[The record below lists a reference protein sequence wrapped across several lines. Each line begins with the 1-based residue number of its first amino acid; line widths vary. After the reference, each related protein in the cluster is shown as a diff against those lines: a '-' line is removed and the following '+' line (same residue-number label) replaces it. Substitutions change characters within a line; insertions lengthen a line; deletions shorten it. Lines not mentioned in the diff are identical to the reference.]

1 MPKQDKVKRMNQRRI
16 APTDR
21 LGLGAAVAGGGSA
34 PGSLD
39 VSTSNNAADPHTHE
53 IIADWDPRIAE
64 ALLKTNPNGW
74 SNLVRLYLDELYAE
88 AGQDLVIR
96 LGDNAGARNLSIED
110 SDAVEVA
117 SIDSDG
123 LLSVRGM
130 ASAGDLLP
138 TVAATYDLGSEEL
151 PWKKLWANEFEFGEI
166 DGDLIPT
173 LTDTYD
179 IGSASKLWRRGYL
192 SELDTFLLVENA
204 ISVIGGIQ
212 VIGHGQG
219 TLAVALGDGVDDT
232 QIDVGEGT
240 NLAAGDFVLLRASL
254 AVEYLEIVSDDGD
267 GLFTVDRD
275 VDGSGR
281 NTWPQGAVW
290 VNLGQTG
297 DGRIELA
304 ASTTPRISIA
314 LQGAAY
320 NLTDE
325 ILRIGDLNGSFGI
338 GVERY
343 GFAIGDATAGNYLIY
358 DTVNGF
364 LLQAGDGE
372 VQIDETGITIGYDA
386 AAAFRLEADAGGTKH
401 DVMYHDDEADA
412 LHIESATQYWELMEY
427 QGAKLAADGGF
438 FKFQERENSELA
450 DNGGFETAGSGGEV
464 FDSWTFSGTDGS
476 VTDETGSVHA
486 GSHAAKITSGAT
498 KDARIAQTVS
508 APFSLAGYTVVLSF
522 WTRGDG
528 SYAGRYRVWGN
539 GYDGFIVGTT
549 VTGVM
554 GTAYTHVTT
563 MFTCPAGTTSLIVTL
578 LGPNSSGAHAMFDDV
593 SVAIYWDGTRVALGS
608 ADDNFVVLGGQMS
621 GYGPALRLQLDDT
634 PDDYGRS
641 LDMRFVGHYISDAN
655 ADPPV
660 TFDRATPQVTFVSVD
675 VPPASTCLFLQGVK
689 YLGVAL
695 YVFNVTDGKAQGH
708 VFTEI
713 GWQGYDYVSVYSTSD
728 PTKAGETTGECYVRL
743 YENNTGSNRYA
754 GDAILRNGNATK
766 TMRFVGWVT
775 YMTA

>member
-325 ILRIGDLNGSFGI
+325 ILRIGDLNGSFGVTSELYGL
-338 GVERY
+338 GV
-343 GFAIGDATAGNYLIY
+343 GDYVAGNYLRY
-358 DTVNGF
+358 DPTNGF
-364 LLQAGDGE
+364 LLSAGDGE
-372 VQIDETGITIGYDA
+372 VTIDENGVTLATDMQGLRFISADPLLDPSVIYEDSGIG
-386 AAAFRLEADAGGTKH
+386 
-401 DVMYHDDEADA
+401 
-412 LHIESATQYWELMEY
+412 
-427 QGAKLAADGGF
+427 
-438 FKFQERENSELA
+438 
-450 DNGGFETAGSGGEV
+450 GSGGLKLVSSTRQWEIKEWASEP
-464 FDSWTFSGTDGS
+464 DGNKLAFSEAFLKLQANYGDADYMDFAFGDASNNWAILRGKERHLSLLIGNTASPPEIGS
-476 VTDETGSVHA
+476 LT
-486 GSHAAKITSGAT
+486 
-498 KDARIAQTVS
+498 
-508 APFSLAGYTVVLSF
+508 
-522 WTRGDG
+522 
-528 SYAGRYRVWGN
+528 
-539 GYDGFIVGTT
+539 
-549 VTGVM
+549 
-554 GTAYTHVTT
+554 
-563 MFTCPAGTTSLIVTL
+563 
-578 LGPNSSGAHAMFDDV
+578 NSD
-593 SVAIYWDGTRVALGS
+593 
-608 ADDNFVVLGGQMS
+608 LGG
-621 GYGPALRLQLDDT
+621 YGGD
-634 PDDYGRS
+634 S
-641 LDMRFVGHYISDAN
+641 LSRVTN
-655 ADPPV
+655 AWMP
-660 TFDRATPQVTFVSVD
+660 VSVD
-675 VPPASTCLFLQGVK
+675 VPAGATLQQIRNGVS
-689 YLGVAL
+689 GATV
-695 YVFNVTDGKAQGH
+695 
-708 VFTEI
+708 
-713 GWQGYDYVSVYSTSD
+713 WVSAWDKSTS
-728 PTKAGETTGECYVRL
+728 PYTALGWIYGQVVKPSSGTNYYYFQTNRTYMYGTAGNYRL
-743 YENNTGSNRYA
+743 ALRHDGYLWLDNNGGTDIRV
-754 GDAILRNGNATK
+754 
-766 TMRFVGWVT
+766 VGWVV
-775 YMTA
+775 YW